1 MKQFLTQQ
9 KADFRATKVIFKKQ
23 LEEDTSLSS
32 IQRKQLLEERKR
44 ELLQQQKANEDEH
57 LHVLRSI
64 AEQSKVEFRQKM
76 MQDRHS
82 FEKELLQQVSE

>member
-9 KADFRATKVIFKKQ
+9 KADFRATKVVFKKQ